1 MSVEA
6 VASKLETRRPSGG
19 GARPGVTLLWLLVAP
34 AAVFFIAFFLFP
46 VASMLAI
53 ALDRPVAGV
62 VAAKGDFTLVNFIR
76 FFSQPQYYMAILRT
90 IEISVVTALAAAILG
105 YPLAFV
111 IAKTENPARNTFLM
125 ILVLASMQLDTVIRL
140 YGLMVLMG
148 DNGLINGALRRW
160 GVIGAPIPLMYNMF
174 GVIAGDVQLTLPFM
188 VLSLIGPIRDIHP
201 SLEEAARSLGAS
213 RWATFRAITLPLSM
227 PGIPRRHAARLRAD
241 QQQLCRAGADGRLE
255 GRRPADPHLR
265 AGEQRRP
272 LAVRRGDLGD
282 PVLRQSGGDLHLSGG
297 RLAHGRR
304 SGVNGGARIPL
315 LAKIGAGVAL
325 ACCCCRSP
333 SSCSPA

>member
-160 GVIGAPIPLMYNMF
+160 GVIGAPIPLMYDMF

-227 PGIPRRHAARLRAD
+227 PGILAGTLLVFALTSSNYVAPALMGGWKVVVLPIHIYEQVSNGGHWQFGAAISAILFFVN
-241 QQQLCRAGADGRLE
+241 
-255 GRRPADPHLR
+255 
-265 AGEQRRP
+265 
-272 LAVRRGDLGD
+272 LAAIFIYQAVASRTA
-282 PVLRQSGGDLHLSGG
+282 GG
-297 RLAHGRR
+297 RA
-304 SGVNGGARIPL
+304 
-315 LAKIGAGVAL
+315 
-325 ACCCCRSP
+325 
-333 SSCSPA
+333 